1 MTYPYPPKRS
11 VTLPSILQTG
21 GEGEGF
27 VPSLPSNL
35 AKITGTDTSEIPEI
49 INSLLGAGGSAEMAL
64 VPEQRT
70 AHLIG
75 HRIYR
80 LRDWRAQYCGPQ
92 HMECHPLLY

>member
-1 MTYPYPPKRS
+1 MTYPYPSKTF

-27 VPSLPSNL
+27 VSSLLLTLQKSL
-35 AKITGTDTSEIPEI
+35 VLSTSESPEI

-70 AHLIG
+70 AQAGSGSLAPV
-75 HRIYR
+75 R
-80 LRDWRAQYCGPQ
+80 
-92 HMECHPLLY
+92 